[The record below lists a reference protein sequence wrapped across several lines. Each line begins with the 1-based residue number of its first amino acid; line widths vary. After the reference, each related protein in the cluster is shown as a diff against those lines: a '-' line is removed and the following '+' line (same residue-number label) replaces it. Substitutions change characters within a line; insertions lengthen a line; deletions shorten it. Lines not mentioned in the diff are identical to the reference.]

1 MARRM
6 FFYVY
11 KKQLWG
17 GFFEK
22 DLSEVKEDKRLL
34 KEEVIGVRIT
44 GVLDQGNAVVFIGEK
59 P

>member
-1 MARRM
+1 MARKI

-22 DLSEVKEDKRLL
+22 DLSEVTEDKRLL
-34 KEEVIGVRIT
+34 KEEVVGVRIT
-44 GVLDQGNAVVFIGEK
+44 GVLDQGNTVVFIGEK